1 MTGEVPARAREIAV
15 RLSALFERD
24 VKLVKR
30 LNDAQ
35 RRLLGANEQVWSG
48 AHPDAIR
55 RAFIDYQHA
64 SEARRQLAVDVG
76 ELSQQLIEVLCAS
89 GFTEQAARSAD
100 VHELAATGVMLGA
113 WERSR

>member
-1 MTGEVPARAREIAV
+1 MPSGLAPSRRRQHGTVVSRASRC
-15 RLSALFERD
+15 
-24 VKLVKR
+24 
-30 LNDAQ
+30 
-35 RRLLGANEQVWSG
+35 ANEQVWSG